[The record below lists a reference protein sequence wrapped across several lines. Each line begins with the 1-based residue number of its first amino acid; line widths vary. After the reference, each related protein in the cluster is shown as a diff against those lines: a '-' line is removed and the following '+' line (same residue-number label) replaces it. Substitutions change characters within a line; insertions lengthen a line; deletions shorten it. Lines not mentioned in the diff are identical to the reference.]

1 MRTRHTLV
9 ITRDLHREIL
19 AGALAITARP
29 AASANGVLLLAQQ
42 LGDQP
47 LPGEVVVPLRRGGL
61 ACTSNGIAGYLPGP
75 HGRVRAGGVRITGSS
90 WPLLLPEDDEPAAEV
105 YDRQI
110 RAFGADGQRLLGN
123 LRVGVVGA
131 GGTGSAVVEQLARLG
146 VGEILVIDPDTIN
159 DDGSNVTRVYGS
171 TMADRGVPKVA
182 LAQRNAD
189 RIGLGSALTAVQG
202 TINDEAI
209 ARLLTDRDV
218 IFGCTDDNRGRVT
231 LGRLATWYE
240 IPVIDMGVKLTSSDG
255 RLRAIEGRITVI
267 DPGGGCLQCRGR
279 IDATALQAEILT
291 PDERAQRVDE
301 GYAVGLDEQD
311 PAVVTFTTGVAAHAA
326 SELLQR
332 LFALDDGPPSSELI
346 IRFHARDIRRN
357 SRRGVPGHWCVDS
370 RNLGA
375 GDTVPF
381 LGTTWTS

>member
-9 ITRDLHREIL
+9 VTPDLHSAII
-19 AGALAITARP
+19 AGARAITARP
-29 AASANGVLLLAQQ
+29 VSVATGVLLVAQQ
-42 LGDQP
+42 LGDKPQP
-47 LPGEVVVPLRRGGL
+47 GDVVVPLGVDGIT
-61 ACTSNGIAGYLPGP
+61 CTSTAIAGQLPGP
-75 HGRVRAGGVRITGSS
+75 HGPVPAGGVRITGPSLR
-90 WPLLLPEDDEPAAEV
+90 LLLPDDTDAAADV

-110 RAFGADGQRLLGN
+110 RAFGADGQHLLGN

-131 GGTGSAVVEQLARLG
+131 GGTGSAVVEQLVRLG

-171 TMADRGVPKVA
+171 TMADRGVAKVA

-189 RIGLGSALTAVQG
+189 RIGLGSELNAVQG
-202 TINDEAI
+202 TINDEAV

-231 LGRLATWYE
+231 LGRLATWYL
-240 IPVIDMGVKLTSSDG
+240 IPVIDMGVKLTSRDG
-255 RLRAIEGRITVI
+255 RLQAIEGRITVI
-267 DPGGGCLQCRGR
+267 DPGVGCLQCRGR
-279 IDATALQAEILT
+279 INAMALQAEILT
-291 PDERAQRVDE
+291 PGERAQRVDE

-332 LFALDDGPPSSELI
+332 LFVLDDGSPSSELI

-357 SRRGVPGHWCVDS
+357 SRAGVPGHWCVDA

>member
-1 MRTRHTLV
+1 MSTRHTLV
-9 ITRDLHREIL
+9 VTSELHREIL
-19 AGALAITARP
+19 AGARAVTARL
-29 AASANGVLLLAQQ
+29 AASANGALLIAQQ
-42 LGDQP
+42 VGDQP
-47 LPGEVVVPLRRGGL
+47 QPGDVVVPLGVEGL
-61 ACTSNGIAGYLPGP
+61 MCTSSAISGHLPGP
-75 HGRVRAGGVRITGSS
+75 GGPVPAGGVRITGPS
-90 WPLLLPEDDEPAAEV
+90 WPLVLPDDHELGDEV

-131 GGTGSAVVEQLARLG
+131 GGTGSAVVEQLVRLG
-146 VGEILVIDPDTIN
+146 VGDIVVIDPDTIN

-171 TMADRGVPKVA
+171 TMIDRGEAKVA

-189 RIGLGSALTAVQG
+189 RIGLGTVLTAVPG
-202 TINDEAI
+202 TINDEAT

-231 LGRLATWYE
+231 LGRLATWYL
-240 IPVIDMGVKLTSSDG
+240 IPVIDMGVKLTSSNG
-255 RLRAIEGRITVI
+255 RLRGIEGRVTVI
-267 DPGGGCLQCRGR
+267 EPGGGCLQCRGR
-279 IDATALQAEILT
+279 INASVLQTEILT
-291 PDERAQRVDE
+291 PDERAHRVAE
-301 GYAVGLDEQD
+301 GYAVGLDERN
-311 PAVVTFTTGVAAHAA
+311 PAVVTFTTGVAAHAV

-332 LFALDDGPPSSELI
+332 VFALDDEPPSSELI

-357 SRRGVPGHWCVDS
+357 SRPGTPGHWCVDP